1 MKKLLLSMR
10 VTEEASYKETRNSI
24 AYEYIEFFEKLGYLV
39 ILVPNNSSL
48 IKRYFN
54 DKIDLVVFSGGN
66 NVDPIQYSGDT
77 NLDDVYTERDKIEQE
92 MFSIAYK
99 QCIKILAICRGFHA
113 VNVFLGGTISQN
125 IKGHVNK
132 PHKIISNQTYLHNQ
146 ITNSFHNQGIKD
158 NDLYNTNEV
167 IPIAK
172 SEDGFIEAAINQKKN
187 ILGIQW
193 HPERQNEL
201 FDMELI
207 QNFINGNL

>member
-1 MKKLLLSMR
+1 MR

-99 QCIKILAICRGFHA
+99 QCIRFWLF
-113 VNVFLGGTISQN
+113 V
-125 IKGHVNK
+125 
-132 PHKIISNQTYLHNQ
+132 
-146 ITNSFHNQGIKD
+146 
-158 NDLYNTNEV
+158 
-167 IPIAK
+167 
-172 SEDGFIEAAINQKKN
+172 EDFMQ
-187 ILGIQW
+187 
-193 HPERQNEL
+193 
-201 FDMELI
+201 
-207 QNFINGNL
+207 